1 MLKYVAIAFT
11 ILMTTTAYLQCSP
24 QRDNNTEDLLKK
36 ASKSVSHNLD
46 THMVATFAG
55 GCFWCTESDLEK
67 LPGVNKAIS
76 GYLDGHID
84 NPSYKQV
91 SSGRSGHVEAVEVH
105 YDASIISYDEILD
118 AFWMHVNP
126 TDNGGQFVDRGEQYK
141 PYIFYH
147 SQKQQLAA
155 LASREALDNSGR
167 FDRSINTE
175 IKAVSKFWPAEVYH
189 QDYYKKNPIRYKY
202 YRFRSGRDQ
211 YLESIWSKEIKDTN
225 KISKLTVE
233 DKMKTYTKPS
243 DKSLQKTLS
252 SLQYKVTQEEGTER
266 PFNNEYWDNKEEGV
280 YVDIVSGEPLFSSK
294 DKYKSGTGWPSF
306 TQAINPE
313 LIVEKKDH
321 SLFSTRTEV
330 RSKYA
335 DSHLGHVFDD
345 GPAPTGLR
353 YCINSASL
361 RFIPTTKLKEAGY
374 EALLAR
380 F

>member
-11 ILMTTTAYLQCSP
+11 LLMTTTAYLHCSP
-24 QRDNNTEDLLKK
+24 QLSNNTDVMTI
-36 ASKSVSHNLD
+36 ATAKSVDHNSG
-46 THMVATFAG
+46 TKKVATFAG

-67 LPGVNKAIS
+67 LPGVNEAIS

-84 NPSYKQV
+84 NPSYRQV
-91 SSGRSGHVEAVEVH
+91 SSGISGHVEAVEVH
-105 YDASIISYDEILD
+105 YDASIISYDELLE

-126 TDNGGQFVDRGEQYK
+126 TDNGGQFVDRGDQYK
-141 PYIFYH
+141 PYVFYH
-147 SQKQQLAA
+147 TNAQQLAA
-155 LASREALDNSGR
+155 VASREALNNSGR
-167 FDRSINTE
+167 FDRTINTE
-175 IKAVSKFWPAEVYH
+175 IKAVSKFWPAEEYH
-189 QDYYKKNPIRYKY
+189 QDYYKKNPIRYKF
-202 YRFRSGRDQ
+202 YRYNSGRDQ
-211 YLESIWSKEIKDTN
+211 YLETIWSK
-225 KISKLTVE
+225 KIDNTKQLSKLFVE
-233 DKMKTYTKPS
+233 DEMKKFTKPS
-243 DKSLQKTLS
+243 DKSLRETLS
-252 SLQYKVTQEEGTER
+252 SIQYKVTQEDGTER
-266 PFNNEYWDNKEEGV
+266 PFNNEYWDNKNEGV
-280 YVDIVSGEPLFSSK
+280 YVDVVSGEPLFSSK

-306 TQAINPE
+306 TRPINPE

-330 RSKYA
+330 RSKHG

>member
-1 MLKYVAIAFT
+1 MTIA
-11 ILMTTTAYLQCSP
+11 TA
-24 QRDNNTEDLLKK
+24 
-36 ASKSVSHNLD
+36 KSVDHNSG
-46 THMVATFAG
+46 TKKVATFAG

-67 LPGVNKAIS
+67 LPGVNEAIS

-84 NPSYKQV
+84 NPSYRQV
-91 SSGRSGHVEAVEVH
+91 SSGISGHVEAVEVH
-105 YDASIISYDEILD
+105 YDASIISYDELLE

-126 TDNGGQFVDRGEQYK
+126 TDNGGQFVDRGDQYK
-141 PYIFYH
+141 PYVFYH
-147 SQKQQLAA
+147 TNAQQLAA
-155 LASREALDNSGR
+155 VASREALNNSGR
-167 FDRSINTE
+167 FDRTINTE
-175 IKAVSKFWPAEVYH
+175 IKAVSKFWPAEEYH
-189 QDYYKKNPIRYKY
+189 QDYYKKNPIRYKF
-202 YRFRSGRDQ
+202 YRYNSGRDQ
-211 YLESIWSKEIKDTN
+211 YLETIWSK
-225 KISKLTVE
+225 KIDNTKQLSKLFVE
-233 DKMKTYTKPS
+233 DEMKKFTKPS
-243 DKSLQKTLS
+243 DKSLRETLS
-252 SLQYKVTQEEGTER
+252 SIQYKVTQEDGTER
-266 PFNNEYWDNKEEGV
+266 PFNNEYWDNKNEGV
-280 YVDIVSGEPLFSSK
+280 YVDVVSGEPLFSSK

-306 TQAINPE
+306 TRPINPE

-330 RSKYA
+330 RSKHG